1 MDNSVSPVSTKRVSV
16 TSPPAGPGDGLA
28 SPSAS
33 PSASSAP
40 SFSAPASLPPL
51 VTDPRLRLVVY
62 LLLLAAMFMATL
74 DNQIVSTALPTI
86 VGEFGELERFGWVGS
101 AYLLTTS
108 AVMPLYGKLGD
119 LFGRKYVIIAAVT
132 IFTLGSLV
140 CGLAVSMN
148 TLIAARVLQA
158 LGGGGIMVSIFAI
171 NADLFEPRERARYQ
185 SYSSLVLMASGALGP
200 VLGGTLSDLF
210 GWRSIFLVNLP
221 IGILVLAGLVWLLP
235 YRKPHRRPKIDYAGA
250 LLLAGAVASVV
261 LWADS
266 GQIFGSLIAP
276 ESLGVVAFGV
286 LCLIGWIFVERR
298 VSEPVVPLSL
308 FSSRTV
314 NLLLCISLVSGAIGI
329 GSVNYV
335 ALFLQTTTGLS
346 PSMAGLLFIATTG
359 GIALGS
365 LSAGRIIS
373 KTGRYKPFAIASTAT
388 GIVSL
393 AVFSQMHAGT
403 SIILL
408 GLVMLLQGIGI
419 GIGQQVPV
427 IGVQNA
433 ASGADVGAATGTVT
447 LTRMGGAAI
456 AISIYGAIIS
466 AGLAHVSIALPDGGD
481 FRNLTPQ
488 MLSGLPQA
496 VQATVANAYS
506 DAFLPLFLTASGMM
520 ALGLIAALMLPNVRL
535 PVAGGRD
542 A

>member
-1 MDNSVSPVSTKRVSV
+1 MHNRLDPLNS
-16 TSPPAGPGDGLA
+16 G
-28 SPSAS
+28 
-33 PSASSAP
+33 
-40 SFSAPASLPPL
+40 PASRPQPRLEPHPASAAVPTVDAENPAHRTAAGQGPL
-51 VTDPRLRLVVY
+51 VTDPKLRLFVY
-62 LLLLAAMFMATL
+62 LLLMSAMFMATL

-86 VGEFGELERFGWVGS
+86 VGEFGDLERFGWVGS

-119 LFGRKYVIIAAVT
+119 LFGRKYVIMAAIA

-140 CGLAVSMN
+140 CGLAVSMD

-158 LGGGGIMVSIFAI
+158 LGGGGIMVSIFSI

-221 IGILVLAGLVWLLP
+221 IGIAVLAGLALLLP
-235 YRKPHRRPKIDYAGA
+235 YRKPDRRPQIDYAGA
-250 LLLAGAVASVV
+250 LLLAGAIASIVF
-261 LWADS
+261 WADS
-266 GQIFGSLIAP
+266 PQIFGSLLAP

-286 LCLIGWIFVERR
+286 LCAVGWVLVERR
-298 VSEPVVPLSL
+298 APEPVVPLSL
-308 FSSRTV
+308 FSKPTI
-314 NLLLCISLVSGAIGI
+314 NLLLIISIVSGAIGI
-329 GSVNYV
+329 GSVNYI

-359 GIALGS
+359 GIAIGS
-365 LSAGRIIS
+365 LASGRLIAKS
-373 KTGRYKPFAIASTAT
+373 GRYKPFSIASTAVGVISL
-388 GIVSL
+388 GI
-393 AVFSQMHAGT
+393 FSFIHAGT
-403 SIILL
+403 SVVLI

-433 ASGADVGAATGTVT
+433 ASGRDVGAATGTVT

-456 AISIYGAIIS
+456 AISIYGAIIGT
-466 AGLAHVSIALPDGGD
+466 GLSHVAIPLPDGQD
-481 FRNLTPQ
+481 FRNLTPEI
-488 MLSGLPQA
+488 LSSLPE
-496 VQATVANAYS
+496 ATRALVANAYS
-506 DAFLPLFLTASGMM
+506 DAFVPLFLSASGMM
-520 ALGLIAALMLPNVRL
+520 VIGLIAALLLPNIRL
-535 PVAGGRD
+535 PVAGQKK

>member
-1 MDNSVSPVSTKRVSV
+1 MDTRL
-16 TSPPAGPGDGLA
+16 D
-28 SPSAS
+28 PS
-33 PSASSAP
+33 SSAP
-40 SFSAPASLPPL
+40 STRRDPHPGTVSAASVNAAGEGPL
-51 VTDPRLRLVVY
+51 VTDPKLRLFVY
-62 LLLLAAMFMATL
+62 LLLMAAMFMATL

-86 VGEFGELERFGWVGS
+86 VGEFGDLERFGWVGS

-119 LFGRKYVIIAAVT
+119 LFGRKYVIMAAIA
-132 IFTLGSLV
+132 IFTIGSLV

-158 LGGGGIMVSIFAI
+158 LGGGGIMVSIFSI

-221 IGILVLAGLVWLLP
+221 IGIAVLTGLAFLLP
-235 YRKPHRRPKIDYAGA
+235 YRKPHRKPTIDYAGA
-250 LLLAGAVASVV
+250 ILLAGAVASIVF
-261 LWADS
+261 WADS
-266 GQIFGSLIAP
+266 PQIFGSLLAP
-276 ESLGVVAFGV
+276 QSLGVVAFGV
-286 LCLIGWIFVERR
+286 ACAIGWVLVERR
-298 VSEPVVPLSL
+298 APEPVVPLSL
-308 FSSRTV
+308 FSKPTI
-314 NLLLCISLVSGAIGI
+314 NLLLIISIVSGGIGI

-359 GIALGS
+359 GIAIGS
-365 LSAGRIIS
+365 LTSGRLIAMS
-373 KTGRYKPFAIASTAT
+373 GRYKPFSIASAAL
-388 GIVSL
+388 GVISFG
-393 AVFSQMHAGT
+393 VFSFVHAGT
-403 SIILL
+403 PLL
-408 GLVMLLQGIGI
+408 LIALVMLLQGFGV

-433 ASGADVGAATGTVT
+433 ASKADVGAATGTVT

-456 AISIYGAIIS
+456 AISIYGAIIGT
-466 AGLAHVSIALPDGGD
+466 GLSHVAIPLPNGQD
-481 FRNLTPQ
+481 FRNLTPEI
-488 MLSGLPQA
+488 LSTLPD
-496 VQATVANAYS
+496 ATRALVANAYS
-506 DAFLPLFLTASGMM
+506 DAFVPLFLTASGMM
-520 ALGLIAALMLPNVRL
+520 LIGLVAALLLPNVRL
-535 PVAGGRD
+535 PTASEKK